1 MPEQDQSSV
10 AVQPTNITNQA
21 PAVAPKIDFL
31 SEASQELSQERSTEQ
46 VAPQPVTGEDTAR
59 YQYWQSQY
67 DKMRS
72 KNEETEQ
79 KIAKFQSYQPV
90 IDYLSSNPDAVKM
103 IDEQT
108 NKGKHKPQMPKKP
121 EYYDPSEAVTNPASE
136 SFKYRQQFDLYRDNL
151 AEYLDTRYTQ
161 IEEREAKTAHEYQEQ
176 QDRVNSQREV
186 AQYLIAEHGMQ
197 ESEVSD
203 FINVMGSKES
213 LSPINLVKFYK
224 FLKGEVV
231 QPQANVNVRR
241 GNIIAM
247 PVPIG
252 VASGQGNPTQ
262 TDDQMFGES
271 FLPTKRRGM

>member
-1 MPEQDQSSV
+1 MPEQDQGSV

-21 PAVAPKIDFL
+21 PAVASTLDFL

-46 VAPQPVTGEDTAR
+46 VAPQPVTGEDTTR

-103 IDEQT
+103 IDQQT
-108 NKGKHKPQMPKKP
+108 NKGKHKPEMPKKP

-136 SFKYRQQFDLYRDNL
+136 SFKYRQQVDLYRDNL
-151 AEYLDTRYTQ
+151 AEYLDTRYSQ
-161 IEEREAKTAHEYQEQ
+161 IEEREAETARGYQEQ
-176 QDRVNSQREV
+176 QARINSQREV
-186 AQYLIAEHGMQ
+186 SQYLVAEHGMQ

-213 LSPINLVKFYK
+213 LSPMNLVKFYK
-224 FLKGEVV
+224 FLKGEVA

-271 FLPTKRRGM
+271 FLPTKRRGL